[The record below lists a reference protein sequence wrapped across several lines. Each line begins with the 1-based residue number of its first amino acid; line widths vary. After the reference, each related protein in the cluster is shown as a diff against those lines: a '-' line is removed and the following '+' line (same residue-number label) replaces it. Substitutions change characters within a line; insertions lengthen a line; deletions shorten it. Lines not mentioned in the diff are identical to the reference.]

1 MKIVVLNIGRNSEPY
16 LREGIALY
24 EKRIR
29 HYVPFDMVYL
39 PEPKQIKNQP
49 ENKHKDN
56 EGRIFLS
63 ALDQIDHP
71 VLLDERGRQMSSL
84 GFSNYLQQAMNKG
97 TRTLGFIIGGPYGF
111 SEAVCQAVPDRISI
125 SGMTFPHQLI
135 RLIFLEQ
142 LYRGLTI
149 IRGEPYHHG

>member
-1 MKIVVLNIGRNSEPY
+1 MKIVVLNIGRTGEPY
-16 LREGIALY
+16 LREGLALY

-29 HYVPFDMVYL
+29 HYVPFDMIYL
-39 PEPKQIKNQP
+39 PEQKQVKNQA
-49 ENKHKDN
+49 EIKQKEN

-71 VLLDERGRQMSSL
+71 VLLDEQGRQMSSV
-84 GFSNYLQQAMNKG
+84 GFSNFLQQAMNKG
-97 TRTLGFIIGGPYGF
+97 TRTLGFIIGGAYGF
-111 SEAVCQAVPDRISI
+111 SEAVYQAVPDRVSL

-135 RLIFLEQ
+135 RLLFLEQ

-149 IRGEPYHHG
+149 IRGEPYHHA